1 MYEALK
7 IKWPPGMF
15 LSFLFIS
22 INTICITRKI
32 ETEMWIAEV
41 SMINSKSYIGF
52 ETYVFVSSGANEFI

>member
-7 IKWPPGMF
+7 NKWPPGMF

-41 SMINSKSYIGF
+41 SMINSNNENIINSF
-52 ETYVFVSSGANEFI
+52 EKYVLV